1 MCISAFT
8 RTFGNFSYGVDAKF
22 VVERCHWP
30 RLAVA
35 ADVAQTTHRAAVFS
49 ADGLMD
55 LPRRGQACSQDL
67 GMQGA
72 VDRLPEV
79 DSIHG
84 GFGLLCCHRQLSFLE

>member
-1 MCISAFT
+1 MCISTFA
-8 RTFGNFSYGVDAKF
+8 RTYGHFSNGFDAKF
-22 VVERCHWP
+22 VVERYHWP

-55 LPRRGQACSQDL
+55 LPKRGQACSQDL

-72 VDRLPEV
+72 VDRFPEW
-79 DSIHG
+79 DSIPG
-84 GFGLLCCHRQLSFLE
+84 DLVSYAVTSNSNLWE